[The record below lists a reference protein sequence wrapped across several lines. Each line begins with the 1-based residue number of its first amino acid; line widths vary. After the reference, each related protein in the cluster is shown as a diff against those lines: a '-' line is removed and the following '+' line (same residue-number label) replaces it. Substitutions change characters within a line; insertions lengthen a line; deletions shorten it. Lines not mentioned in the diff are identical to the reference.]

1 MDSSLVAAR
10 ISDAV
15 RLCNN
20 ASFPKFVGFLRPEEV
35 VEAKSVAEKLGC
47 KFCFFGGYESAQ
59 RLFFGAF
66 PDWCNDFDGYFPIT
80 PVTILLKDGSA
91 LSHRHFLGARL
102 SLGIKREAVGDILIE
117 KGRAVAFLSSEIAP
131 FVKEQLTKVANVGV
145 VVTEGFTAS
154 LPGMSG
160 FETLSATVASS
171 RLDCV
176 VSALIKSSRSR
187 ACDLI
192 AEKLVSVNS
201 ILTEKTVKTVFSGD
215 TVTIRG
221 KGKFIIESLDG
232 RTKKDRIILVAKKY
246 I

>member
-1 MDSSLVAAR
+1 MESSLVAAR
-10 ISDAV
+10 IADAV

-35 VEAKSVAEKLGC
+35 AQAKTVADKLGC
-47 KFCFFGGYESAQ
+47 KYCLFGGYESAE
-59 RLFFGAF
+59 RMFFGAF
-66 PDWCNDFDGYFPIT
+66 PDWCDEPEDYFPIT
-80 PVTILLKDGSA
+80 PVTILLKNA
-91 LSHRHFLGARL
+91 ETLSHRHFLGALL

-117 KGRAVAFLSSEIAP
+117 KGRAVAFLNSEIAP

-145 VVTEGFTAS
+145 SVSEGFTAS
-154 LPGMSG
+154 LPGLSG
-160 FETLSATVASS
+160 FETFSATVASS

-176 VSALIKSSRSR
+176 VGALLKSSRSR
-187 ACDLI
+187 ASELI
-192 AEKLVSVNS
+192 LEKLVSVNS
-201 ILTEKTVKTVFSGD
+201 VLTDKTVKAVRSGD
-215 TVTIRG
+215 TITVRG